1 MKNYLVNPLF
11 LSGTMFQV
19 MFNYRSKMFAGQ
31 HKLAA
36 WMVLVACLIGFGAY
50 IPWLAWRAGG
60 SRNPLL
66 LVDAVRLG
74 LTIAFAVQGMLY
86 KRVEQDIEDKNTS

>member
-1 MKNYLVNPLF
+1 MENYLVNPFF
-11 LSGTMFQV
+11 LSDTMFQV
-19 MFNYRSKMFAGQ
+19 AFNSRSKMFAGQ
-31 HKLAA
+31 HKLAS
-36 WMVLVACLIGFGAY
+36 WMALVSCLIGLGPY

-86 KRVEQDIEDKNTS
+86 KRVEQDTEDKTAS